1 MMTSKAHQKEKH
13 TTKGKLWLKT
23 RLVHQCFID
32 IHIVLHIVYS
42 TKGQLISKCLFGVF
56 NSPKKRTKKFDFTT
70 MVPQVE
76 LFSFILWEN

>member
-42 TKGQLISKCLFGVF
+42 TMLLQFVKEKVWWGGVHWLGTAGF
-56 NSPKKRTKKFDFTT
+56 
-70 MVPQVE
+70 
-76 LFSFILWEN
+76 